1 MHPSVELTL
10 RLAIPTKK
18 TLNTKVTSLRYG
30 TMKIPIHLLH
40 GTHSSKD
47 SELIQ
52 SMDVT
57 ELFMSQNEKLTD
69 YVKFYQGCRWHRVDS
84 VWVFVDD

>member
-18 TLNTKVTSLRYG
+18 TLNTKVMSLRCG

-57 ELFMSQNEKLTD
+57 ELFMLQNEKLTD

>member
-1 MHPSVELTL
+1 
-10 RLAIPTKK
+10 
-18 TLNTKVTSLRYG
+18 
-30 TMKIPIHLLH
+30 MKIPIHLLH

-57 ELFMSQNEKLTD
+57 ELFMLQNEKLTD